1 MFAYFAVALAA
12 SGDLRVDSHMRE
24 DPSIAGAETRAVV
37 MPSGAIQLLSD
48 EEPQAPDAP
57 AAESTDAADSE
68 SEAPVPSP
76 TPRPTMEPTS
86 DSAGKNKLN
95 KLDPQDYLPT
105 PIPNHPWTNASEFP
119 DPASHVDRGLSLAEA
134 PAVAEAPT
142 VAVPPVLEHVAVATP
157 TLDAGTDYAE
167 KMSKDLAY
175 NKTHE
180 AEQDATLAKRLE
192 ADARGLEADARVE
205 ANALENLTLAE
216 AAGAV
221 MNVMAGEPLRVMS
234 DMESFLLELKRA
246 LVGPPMHEIMR
257 AQSVEV
263 QKAGL
268 SLNDQVKHMQELQV
282 ANLNSKPTG
291 ETEYVVS
298 VNGIME
304 YRPPTAHGAVRV
316 VSVLLLLASAIVL
329 GIGWRYGSAP
339 GMYPYVEDCRL

>member
-24 DPSIAGAETRAVV
+24 DPSIAGAETRAAV
-37 MPSGAIQLLSD
+37 MPSGAIELLSD
-48 EEPQAPDAP
+48 EEPQAQDAP
-57 AAESTDAADSE
+57 AAEPTAETE
-68 SEAPVPSP
+68 SEPAAPSP
-76 TPRPTMEPTS
+76 TPQPTMEPTS
-86 DSAGKNKLN
+86 VAAGKNKLD
-95 KLDPQDYLPT
+95 KLDPEDYLPT
-105 PIPNHPWTNASEFP
+105 PIPNRPWTNASEFP
-119 DPASHVDRGLSLAEA
+119 KPESHVASGLSLAE
-134 PAVAEAPT
+134 EAPL
-142 VAVPPVLEHVAVATP
+142 VAVPPVLEHVAKATP
-157 TLDAGTDYAE
+157 TLDAGLEYAMQLDAE
-167 KMSKDLAY
+167 LAY

-180 AEQDATLAKRLE
+180 AEQDATFAQSLE
-192 ADARGLEADARVE
+192 TDARAE
-205 ANALENLTLAE
+205 ANTLENLTLAE

-257 AQSVEV
+257 QSVEV
-263 QKAGL
+263 QNAGL